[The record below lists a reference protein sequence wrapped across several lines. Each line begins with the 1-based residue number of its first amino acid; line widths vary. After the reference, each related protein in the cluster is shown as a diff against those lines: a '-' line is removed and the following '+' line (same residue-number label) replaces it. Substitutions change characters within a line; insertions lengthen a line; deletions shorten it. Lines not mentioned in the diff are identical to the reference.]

1 MSVAQKVFSGFCMI
15 AAACLCFY
23 LLTAADQP
31 DSAELTLTSA
41 RQSDGAMPLPQSD
54 AKFQST
60 ADSSDE
66 GNLRC
71 ADMALSNPYG
81 RGASNCLNDPE
92 PSVPAADGDAKILRA
107 KLDLVWPCQ
116 GIQQPSAAS
125 SECTKINA
133 DAASLVRQLETLA
146 ERGDSQARTDL
157 SNLVQSR
164 KKSATGEYLDALAHA
179 EARISHGSISGGIE
193 AEKQI
198 SRPPPASA
206 DGA

>member
-1 MSVAQKVFSGFCMI
+1 MI

-31 DSAELTLTSA
+31 DSAELTLMSA
-41 RQSDGAMPLPQSD
+41 RQSDGTTPLPRPD
-54 AKFQST
+54 AKSQAM
-60 ADSSDE
+60 ADSSDVAAQ
-66 GNLRC
+66 GNPRC
-71 ADMALSNPYG
+71 AGMALSNPYG

-92 PSVPAADGDAKILRA
+92 PLVPAADGDAKILRA

-116 GIQQPSAAS
+116 GIQQPNAAS

-146 ERGDSQARTDL
+146 ERGDSQASTDL

-164 KKSATGEYLDALAHA
+164 KKNATGEYLDALGHA
-179 EARISHGSISGGIE
+179 EAWISHRSISGGIE
-193 AEKQI
+193 AEKRI
-198 SRPPPASA
+198 YRPSPASA